1 MSQAFTNFLSGTK
14 SYKLGENS
22 VPILK
27 DYQHAARLYVDSS
40 YNRIPK
46 FGFIYFVEV
55 NINSDAIIEGT
66 WKSRDEYLDVGLLA
80 KKVDLPKFSIAT
92 ETLNQYNRKTVVQSK
107 LTYQPVSID
116 FHDDSSNITHNLWIN
131 YYKHYY
137 ADSNY
142 GNPGISK
149 LSSSSNPEAYADTKY
164 STTDFI
170 YGRYARPLN
179 QFLSSISIYVLHQQK
194 FTKYTLINPKITEW
208 AHDSVAQSDGAKIMQ
223 NRMTVAYE
231 NVLYD
236 QGAIEKGKNPERWIP
251 RLYDNNPSPYTV
263 GGNVAVDQTIKR
275 NIDQTQA
282 KERIFGRV
290 GGSAPISP
298 VNQTIYGNRGSFDSY
313 VNPSTGF
320 RKVGTYF
327 GTTTSRQYGRMGG
340 QPTMSPA
347 NQSVSRQQDP
357 LPNNTR
363 NYGKIGGY
371 SPMTPTGQFVQRTG
385 SFDSPVVR
393 NPRAGVPTSPTSPVG
408 QIVSIL
414 AKDVINKK
422 GLGKLGPVGYN
433 IATGVLGAVLG
444 SGQGKYSNPPPTQ
457 SQPGILK
464 LPGGIGINIFKGLNR
479 SVDGKIRANPA
490 AIIFP
495 RRG

>member
-1 MSQAFTNFLSGTK
+1 MSLAFTNFLSGTK
-14 SYKLGENS
+14 TYRLGENS
-22 VPILK
+22 QPILK
-27 DYQHAARLYVDSS
+27 DYQHAARLYLDSS
-40 YNRIPK
+40 YSKIPK
-46 FGFIYFVEV
+46 FGFVYFVEI
-55 NINSDAIIEGT
+55 NINSSAIIENT
-66 WKSRDEYLDVGLLA
+66 WKSKEDYLDIGLLA
-80 KKVDLPKFSIAT
+80 KRADLPKFSIT
-92 ETLNQYNRKTVVQSK
+92 NETVNQYNRKTVVQTK
-107 LTYQPVSID
+107 LAYTPISID
-116 FHDDSSNITHNLWIN
+116 FHDDASNITHTLWTS

-142 GNPGISK
+142 GDPGISK
-149 LSSSSNPEAYADTKY
+149 LSSGQNPEAYSDTKY

-170 YGRYARPLN
+170 YGRYARPTN

-194 FTKYTLINPKITEW
+194 FTKYTLVNPKITEW
-208 AHDSVAQSDGAKIMQ
+208 AHDSVTQSDNAKVLQ

-231 NVLYD
+231 NVLYAE
-236 QGAIEKGKNPERWIP
+236 GAIEKQKNPERWLP
-251 RLYDNNPSPYTV
+251 RFYDTNPSPYTI
-263 GGNVAVDQTIKR
+263 GGTPPVNQTVNRPVDQVQ
-275 NIDQTQA
+275 N

-290 GGSAPISP
+290 GGPAISLNQTDYGGRSSFDSYVKPSTGQQRGTYFGSTP
-298 VNQTIYGNRGSFDSY
+298 VNQTISR
-313 VNPSTGF
+313 P
-320 RKVGTYF
+320 
-327 GTTTSRQYGRMGG
+327 TSPI
-340 QPTMSPA
+340 PT
-347 NQSVSRQQDP
+347 
-357 LPNNTR
+357 NNR

-371 SPMTPTGQFVQRTG
+371 SPMTPTGQFVSRNSG
-385 SFDSPVVR
+385 FDSPSVR

-414 AKDVINKK
+414 AKDVLNKK

-444 SGQGKYSNPPPTQ
+444 SGQGKYSSPPPSQ